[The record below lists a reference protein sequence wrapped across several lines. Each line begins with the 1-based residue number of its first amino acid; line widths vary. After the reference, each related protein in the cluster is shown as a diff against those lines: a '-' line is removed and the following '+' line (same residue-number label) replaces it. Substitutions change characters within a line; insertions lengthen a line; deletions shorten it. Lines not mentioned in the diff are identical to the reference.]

1 MAHITNFIEKLQ
13 LEDIRFPDYIQD
25 IDVEG
30 DKTVIKTGTTL
41 RKKHTDNV
49 WYKFNITT
57 HFTLPAT
64 IALTD
69 KYREMAVKHFLKEVY
84 LAQLSMSVNLDV
96 IDVDGNK
103 VFVKDEIQMSELERL
118 MQS

>member
-1 MAHITNFIEKLQ
+1 MTFRTSFIEKMQ
-13 LEDIRFPDYIQD
+13 LEDIRFPDYTQT

-30 DKTVIKTGTTL
+30 DNTVITTGTLL
-41 RKKHTDNV
+41 RKQKDNV
-49 WYKFNITT
+49 WYKFIITT
-57 HFTLPAT
+57 NFALPAT

-118 MQS
+118 MQL